1 MGDIKDILLVDVV
14 LILGLASG
22 LYTLINARG
31 GGYDDP
37 ADALYTTYKM
47 LLLSDF
53 DDGEFAIG
61 DSQILI
67 KLLFVFSS
75 LLGTIVILNLLIAR
89 MSDSYERI
97 QEEAEM
103 ERLRLQARIIQKYEI
118 FWGSAGNDENFLH
131 VVQEVGKNTA
141 KVEKS
146 EWAGV
151 LNEVKTK
158 IDRVESEMKKQ
169 NASIES
175 EMKKQ
180 NASIESEMKKQNE
193 KLDKIEQ
200 QLERIF

>member
-1 MGDIKDILLVDVV
+1 MVFAILWDILDILLVDVV
-14 LILGLASG
+14 LIFGLASG
-22 LYTLINARG
+22 LYTLIHARG
-31 GGYDDP
+31 GGYDGP

-47 LLLSDF
+47 LLLADF

-118 FWGSAGNDENFLH
+118 FWGSAGNGKTFLH
-131 VVQEVGKNTA
+131 VVQGVGKNTA
-141 KVEKS
+141 KVEKT

-158 IDRVESEMKKQ
+158 MKKQNASVESEMKKIE
-169 NASIES
+169 SEMDKIEKIEKIES

-180 NASIESEMKKQNE
+180 NASIES
-193 KLDKIEQ
+193 
-200 QLERIF
+200 